1 MKIDKNLKVFS
12 LRITGVN
19 QIKLVNSNDELSK
32 IIKRLFE
39 STNGIIDLNFLLD
52 LDFSKSN
59 FEGII
64 NNQKVR
70 INLYQNQTQ
79 HSQVSMIEIE
89 GDDVFSLEEINNSTL
104 FIDSLELLVAIGIH
118 DNIISKI
125 KMDTFS
131 NL

>member
-1 MKIDKNLKVFS
+1 
-12 LRITGVN
+12 VN

-32 IIKRLFE
+32 IMKRLFE

-79 HSQVSMIEIE
+79 HSQVSMIEIQ
-89 GDDVFSLEEINNSTL
+89 GDYVFSLEEINNSTL

-118 DNIISKI
+118 DNFLAII
-125 KMDTFS
+125 
-131 NL
+131 

>member
-32 IIKRLFE
+32 IMKRLFE